1 MEYFTIFYQ
10 SLFSI
15 IALLILTKLLGYRQ
29 VSQFSMFDYI
39 NGITIGSIAAEM
51 AVDLEGNFL
60 KPLLAMVVYTAFV
73 IILSKI
79 SQKSISLRRLINGK
93 AIMLY
98 QNGTIYNEN
107 LRKAKMDVD
116 EFLVECRVNGYFDL
130 SQIESAVLEP
140 NGKISFL
147 PVTED
152 RPATPKDFGIK
163 PAQEEIFA
171 NIIVDGHILKEN
183 LKHVGRDQ
191 NWLNQQL
198 DGKNIKKL
206 EDVFLAICDKQG
218 NFYVF
223 PKMQHLVDKDILG

>member
-1 MEYFTIFYQ
+1 MEYFNVFYQ

-51 AVDLEGNFL
+51 AIDLEGNFL
-60 KPLLAMVVYTAFV
+60 KPLLAMVIYAVFV
-73 IILSKI
+73 ILLSKI
-79 SQKSISLRRLINGK
+79 SQKSIPLRRLINGK

-98 QNGTIYNEN
+98 QNGKIYNEN

-152 RPATPKDFGIK
+152 RPATPKDLGIK

-171 NIIVDGHILKEN
+171 NIIIDGHIMKEN

-198 DGKNIKKL
+198 DGQNIKKP

-218 NFYVF
+218 NFYAF
-223 PKMQHLVDKDILG
+223 P

>member
-1 MEYFTIFYQ
+1 MEYFNVFYQ

-51 AVDLEGNFL
+51 AIDLEGNFL
-60 KPLLAMVVYTAFV
+60 KPLLAMVVYAAFV
-73 IILSKI
+73 ILLSKI
-79 SQKSISLRRLINGK
+79 SQKSIPLRRLINGK

-98 QNGTIYNEN
+98 QDGQIYNEN

-152 RPATPKDFGIK
+152 RPATPKDLGIK

-171 NIIVDGHILKEN
+171 NIIIDGHIMKEN

-198 DGKNIKKL
+198 DGQNIKKP

-218 NFYVF
+218 NFYAF
-223 PKMQHLVDKDILG
+223 PKMNHLVDKDILG

>member
-15 IALLILTKLLGYRQ
+15 IALLILTKLMGYRQ
-29 VSQFSMFDYI
+29 ISQFSMFDYI

-60 KPLLAMVVYTAFV
+60 KPLLAMIVYAVFV
-73 IILSKI
+73 IMLSKI
-79 SQKSISLRRLINGK
+79 SQKSIPLRRLINGK
-93 AIMLY
+93 AIMIY
-98 QNGTIYNEN
+98 QNGKIYNEN

-130 SQIESAVLEP
+130 SQIESAILEP

-152 RPATPKDFGIK
+152 RPATPKDLGIT
-163 PAQEEIFA
+163 PVQEEIFA
-171 NIIVDGHILKEN
+171 NVIVDGHIMEQN
-183 LKHVGRDQ
+183 LKHVGRDK

-198 DGKNIKKL
+198 DGQNIKKL

-218 NFYVF
+218 NFYVY
-223 PKMQHLVDKDILG
+223 PKMQQLVDKDILG

>member
-1 MEYFTIFYQ
+1 MEYFNIFYQ

-15 IALLILTKLLGYRQ
+15 TALLVLTKLLGYRQ

-60 KPLLAMVVYTAFV
+60 KPLLAMVVYAAFV
-73 IILSKI
+73 ILLSRI
-79 SQKSISLRRLINGK
+79 SQKSIPFRRLINGK

-152 RPATPKDFGIK
+152 RPATPKDLGIK

-171 NIIVDGHILKEN
+171 NVIVDGHIMKEN

-191 NWLNQQL
+191 NWLDQQL

-218 NFYVF
+218 NFYVY
-223 PKMQHLVDKDILG
+223 PKMDHLVDKDILG

>member
-15 IALLILTKLLGYRQ
+15 IALLILTKLMGYRQ
-29 VSQFSMFDYI
+29 ISQFSMFDYI

-60 KPLLAMVVYTAFV
+60 KPLLAMIVYAVFV
-73 IILSKI
+73 IMLSKI
-79 SQKSISLRRLINGK
+79 SQKSIPLRRLINGK
-93 AIMLY
+93 AIMIY
-98 QNGTIYNEN
+98 QNGKIYNEN

-130 SQIESAVLEP
+130 SQIESAILEP

-152 RPATPKDFGIK
+152 RPATPKDLGIT
-163 PAQEEIFA
+163 PVQEEIFA
-171 NIIVDGHILKEN
+171 NIIVDGHIMEQN
-183 LKHVGRDQ
+183 LKHVGRDK

-198 DGKNIKKL
+198 DGQNIKKL

-218 NFYVF
+218 NFYVY
-223 PKMQHLVDKDILG
+223 PKMQQLVDKDILG

>member
-1 MEYFTIFYQ
+1 MEYFNIFYQ

-15 IALLILTKLLGYRQ
+15 IALLVLTKLLGYRQ

-60 KPLLAMVVYTAFV
+60 KPLLAMVVYAAFV
-73 IILSKI
+73 ILLSKI
-79 SQKSISLRRLINGK
+79 SQKSIPFRRLINGK

-152 RPATPKDFGIK
+152 RPATPKDLGIK

-171 NIIVDGHILKEN
+171 NVIVDGHIMKEN

-191 NWLNQQL
+191 NWLDQQL

-218 NFYVF
+218 NFYVY
-223 PKMQHLVDKDILG
+223 PKMDHLVDKDILG

>member
-1 MEYFTIFYQ
+1 MEYFNVFYQ

-51 AVDLEGNFL
+51 AIDLEGNFL
-60 KPLLAMVVYTAFV
+60 KPLLAMVVYAAFV
-73 IILSKI
+73 ILLSKI
-79 SQKSISLRRLINGK
+79 SQKSIPLRRLINGK

-98 QNGTIYNEN
+98 QDGKIYNEN

-152 RPATPKDFGIK
+152 RPATPKDLGIK

-171 NIIVDGHILKEN
+171 NIIIDGHIMKEN

-198 DGKNIKKL
+198 DGQNIKKP

-218 NFYVF
+218 NFYAF
-223 PKMQHLVDKDILG
+223 PKMDHLVDKDILG

>member
-60 KPLLAMVVYTAFV
+60 KPFLAMVVYTTFV

-79 SQKSISLRRLINGK
+79 SQKSIFLRRLINGK

-152 RPATPKDFGIK
+152 RPATPKDLGIK

-223 PKMQHLVDKDILG
+223 PKMEHLVDKDILG